1 MRDTGKSRVYL
12 GLGSNLGERAR
23 NLLAALRMLDGM
35 EGLAVR
41 EVSSVYESEPW
52 GFEDQ
57 PRFLNLVAMV
67 ESERD
72 PRGVLEACREVE
84 RALGRVRGR
93 RWGPRVIDVDV
104 LLYEDMIWEDG
115 DLTIPHPLMLERDFV
130 MVPLLELA
138 PRAYPPGME
147 EAVRRWRPRQPGHT
161 IKAFR
166 FGEEEWHG

>member
-1 MRDTGKSRVYL
+1 MRDEGKSRVYL
-12 GLGSNLGERAR
+12 GLGSNLGERR
-23 NLLAALRMLDGM
+23 GNLLAALRMLDAM

-41 EVSSVYESEPW
+41 EVSSVYETEPW

-57 PRFLNLVAMV
+57 PSFLNLVAMV
-67 ESERD
+67 ESERG
-72 PRGVLEACREVE
+72 PHGVEGK
-84 RALGRVRGR
+84 LGRVRER

-104 LLYEDMIWEDG
+104 LLYDGLEWED
-115 DLTIPHPLMLERDFV
+115 DELVIPHPLMLERDFV

-138 PRAYPPGME
+138 PEAFPAGMA

-161 IKAFR
+161 VKLFR

>member
-1 MRDTGKSRVYL
+1 MRDEGKSRVYL
-12 GLGSNLGERAR
+12 GLGSNLGERR
-23 NLLAALRMLDGM
+23 GNLLAALRMLDAM

-41 EVSSVYESEPW
+41 EVSSVYETEPW

-57 PRFLNLVAMV
+57 PSFLNLVAMV
-67 ESERD
+67 ESERG
-72 PRGVLEACREVE
+72 PHGVLEACREVE
-84 RALGRVRGR
+84 GKLGRVRER

-104 LLYEDMIWEDG
+104 LLYDGLEWED
-115 DLTIPHPLMLERDFV
+115 DELVIPHPLMLERDFV

-138 PRAYPPGME
+138 PEAFPAGMA

-161 IKAFR
+161 VKLFR